1 MCDSLPIILSL
12 VQDALRKALDCNGS
26 FRSLARETPGIENFD
41 NLRRIFS
48 SKVQFEHKYVRQRH
62 LVLEIEFD
70 ARQTKVRKVVM
81 PFNQVFNTLA

>member
-1 MCDSLPIILSL
+1 
-12 VQDALRKALDCNGS
+12 
-26 FRSLARETPGIENFD
+26 
-41 NLRRIFS
+41 
-48 SKVQFEHKYVRQRH
+48 